1 MKEKPEE
8 AVHEVLGEPSERPSQ
23 EGHTHSHVTPLE
35 PLEWAVLLVSTAA
48 PKSAFQG
55 TQC

>member
-8 AVHEVLGEPSERPSQ
+8 AVREVLGEPSERPSQ